1 VTRVGSQRHEKKK
14 TLLQHLCQ
22 YMLNYMDNFSFVRL
36 CLLSVSDYI
45 VYYDWCSFLN
55 DFILCVYC
63 VVTHFLV
70 VPHVCYLTLH

>member
-1 VTRVGSQRHEKKK
+1 
-14 TLLQHLCQ
+14 
-22 YMLNYMDNFSFVRL
+22 MDNFSFVRL